1 MEILRPMPS
10 NDATQFLQQLGRGDA
25 SAADRLLPLVYDNLR
40 ALAGNAFRSVR
51 SDHTL
56 QPTALVNEVFI
67 KLVDQADITWQDRSH
82 FFAVSAKA
90 MRMILAD
97 YARRRGANK
106 RGGDWNR
113 VVLEPVASET
123 GLDAIDL
130 LAVNAALEK
139 LSALNE
145 RHARIVEL
153 RFFTGLSVPEVAHV
167 MKCST
172 SSIEREWRAIR
183 VWLSLELRAHGARE

>member
-1 MEILRPMPS
+1 MPS
-10 NDATQFLQQLGRGDA
+10 TDATQFLQQLGRGDA

-40 ALAGNAFRSVR
+40 ALAGSAFRAVR

-67 KLVDQADITWQDRSH
+67 KLVDQANITWQDRSH
-82 FFAVSAKA
+82 FFAVSAQA

-97 YARRRGANK
+97 YARRRGASK
-106 RGGDWNR
+106 RGGQWNR
-113 VVLEPVASET
+113 VELNPAASET
-123 GLDAIDL
+123 GAKAIDL
-130 LAVNAALEK
+130 LAVNETLEK
-139 LSALNE
+139 LSKLNE

-167 MKCST
+167 LQCST

-183 VWLSLELRAHGARE
+183 AWLSLELQPPGERN

>member
-1 MEILRPMPS
+1 MPS
-10 NDATQFLQQLGRGDA
+10 TDATQFLHQLGNGDA

-40 ALAGNAFRSVR
+40 AMAGSAFRSVR

-113 VVLEPVASET
+113 VALEPVASET
-123 GLDAIDL
+123 GVDAIDL
-130 LAVNAALEK
+130 LAVNDALVK
-139 LSALNE
+139 LSALNK

-153 RFFTGLSVPEVAHV
+153 RFFTGLTVPEVAHV

-183 VWLSLELRAHGARE
+183 AWLSLELRSHGEKE